1 MLVVRGTSV
10 LHCADGPALR
20 YKQPVHD
27 QAGQEGSVSL
37 QMGIVGLP
45 NVGKSTLF
53 NALTSAGAAAANYP
67 FCTIEPNVG
76 RVDVP
81 DPRLD
86 TLVRLVKPRSIVP
99 TWMEFVD
106 IAGLVRGASTGE
118 GLGNQFLGK
127 IREVDAI
134 GMVVR
139 CFHDPTIVHVEGDVD
154 PLRDIETINTELA
167 LADLA
172 AVERALANTQRAAKS
187 GDKQLLVEM
196 AFLERL
202 RDHIDAG
209 KMVRQFGLSTEEEST
224 TVENLH
230 LLTAKPVLY
239 IANLDEGDLATLDQT
254 TPPLLARL
262 QEYAAQ
268 EGASVVPVSAKLE
281 AELSE
286 LDEADAR
293 AYMEELGID
302 EGSLGR
308 MIRAGYA
315 LLGLITFFTAGEP
328 EVRAWTVTRGTKA
341 PQAAGKIHSDIERGF
356 IRAEVTS
363 FDDYVSAGSA
373 VVARE
378 RGITRIEGKDYVM
391 QDGDVVYFRF
401 AV

>member
-1 MLVVRGTSV
+1 M
-10 LHCADGPALR
+10 
-20 YKQPVHD
+20 
-27 QAGQEGSVSL
+27 SL

-67 FCTIEPNVG
+67 FSTIEPNVG

-81 DPRLD
+81 DARLD
-86 TLVRLVKPRSIVP
+86 TLVRLVKPRNNNVVP

-106 IAGLVRGASTGE
+106 IAGLVRGASQGE

-139 CFHDPTIVHVEGDVD
+139 CFQDPHVIHVEGGVD
-154 PLRDIETINTELA
+154 PIRDIETINTELG

-172 AVERALANTQRAAKS
+172 TVERQATNAARAAKS
-187 GDKQLLVEM
+187 GDKRLLADA

-202 RDHIDAG
+202 RDHLNAG
-209 KMVRQFGLSTEEEST
+209 GLARTFHVDSAEQQD
-224 TVENLH
+224 LLRAMF
-230 LLTAKPVLY
+230 LLTLKPVLY
-239 IANLDEGDLATLDQT
+239 IANVDETDLATLSQSP
-254 TPPLLARL
+254 PPLLARV
-262 QEYAAQ
+262 QEYAAA
-268 EGASVVPVSAKLE
+268 EGAGVVPVSAKLE
-281 AELSE
+281 AELGE
-286 LDEADAR
+286 LDAADAH
-293 AYMEELGID
+293 AYLEELGVA

-308 MIRAGYA
+308 MIHASYN

-328 EVRAWTVTRGTKA
+328 EVRAWTITRGTKA
-341 PQAAGKIHSDIERGF
+341 PQAAGKIHTDIERGF

-363 FDDYVSAGSA
+363 FDDFVACGSA
-373 VVARE
+373 TVARE
-378 RGITRIEGKDYVM
+378 RGLTRLEGKEYVM
-391 QDGDVVYFRF
+391 HDGDVVYFRF

>member
-1 MLVVRGTSV
+1 M
-10 LHCADGPALR
+10 
-20 YKQPVHD
+20 
-27 QAGQEGSVSL
+27 
-37 QMGIVGLP
+37 
-45 NVGKSTLF
+45 
-53 NALTSAGAAAANYP
+53 
-67 FCTIEPNVG
+67 G

-81 DPRLD
+81 DARLD
-86 TLVRLVKPRSIVP
+86 TLARLVRPRHDNVVP

-106 IAGLVRGASTGE
+106 IAGLVRGASRGE

-139 CFHDPTIVHVEGDVD
+139 CFQDPNVIHVEGGVD
-154 PLRDIETINTELA
+154 PLRDIETINTELG

-172 AVERALANTQRAAKS
+172 TVERQAANAARAAKS
-187 GDKQLLVEM
+187 GDKRLLADA

-202 RDHIDAG
+202 RDHLNAG
-209 KMVRQFGLSTEEEST
+209 GLARTFQVDGEEHE
-224 TVENLH
+224 ELLRGMF
-230 LLTAKPVLY
+230 LLTLKPVLY
-239 IANLDEGDLATLDQT
+239 IANVDEGDLATLAHT
-254 TPPLLARL
+254 PPPLLA
-262 QEYAAQ
+262 QVQTYAAT

-281 AELSE
+281 AELGE

-293 AYMEELGID
+293 AYMDELGIA

-328 EVRAWTVTRGTKA
+328 EVRAWTITRGTKA
-341 PQAAGKIHSDIERGF
+341 PQAAGKIHTDIERGF

-363 FDDYVSAGSA
+363 FDDFVACGSA
-373 VVARE
+373 PAARE
-378 RGITRIEGKDYVM
+378 RGLTRLEGKEYVM

-401 AV
+401 AL